1 MQGRRR
7 QQAARA
13 AYSQA
18 RRERTG
24 GRLAGR
30 MPQLCGS
37 LLAALAVAGSA
48 HADGPAGYRPRAS
61 GTAAVSEQSAID
73 AYNNGY
79 ASILRAEHQE
89 NLAAATSGAERST
102 AQRESRVAYEA
113 ALKHFE
119 AAVRFDGSMH
129 EAYTYLG
136 YANRKLGR
144 YEQSLKAYDAALR
157 INPDYPYA
165 IEYQGVAFLSLNRV
179 DEARFN
185 YLRLYALDTEQ
196 AHKLFVAMQAW
207 LEQNKAKPPKGVDI
221 AAFEAWV
228 AERAASTERSG
239 PRSPAAT
246 W

>member
-7 QQAARA
+7 TQAARA
-13 AYSQA
+13 ADSQA

-24 GRLAGR
+24 GALPGGL
-30 MPQLCGS
+30 PQFFGS
-37 LLAALAVAGSA
+37 LLAALLIAGSA
-48 HADGPAGYRPRAS
+48 HADGPAGYRPRSS
-61 GTAAVSEQSAID
+61 GTAAVSEQSAIE

-89 NLAAATSGAERST
+89 NLAAATSGTERST
-102 AQRESRVAYEA
+102 AQRESRAAYEA

-119 AAVRFDGSMH
+119 EAVRFDGSMH
-129 EAYTYLG
+129 EAYTYIG

-144 YEQSLKAYDAALR
+144 YEQSLKAYDQALR
-157 INPDYPYA
+157 ISPDYPYA
-165 IEYQGVAFLSLNRV
+165 IEYQGVAFLSLNRL

-207 LEQNKAKPPKGVDI
+207 LAQNKAKPPKGVDV

-228 AERAASTERSG
+228 AERAASTERSA
-239 PRSPAAT
+239 PSAPSSA

>member
-144 YEQSLKAYDAALR
+144 YEDSLRAYEQALK
-157 INPDYPYA
+157 INPNALHA
-165 IEYQGVAFLSLNRV
+165 IEYQGEAFLALNRI

-185 YLRLYALDTEQ
+185 YLRLYALDQQQ
-196 AHKLFVAMQAW
+196 AAKLLQAMHAW
-207 LEQNKAKPPKGVDI
+207 MEANKAKPPAGVDMPALAAWI
-221 AAFEAWV
+221 AEKS
-228 AERAASTERSG
+228 AALKVELKSS
-239 PRSPAAT
+239 

>member
-7 QQAARA
+7 TQAARA

-18 RRERTG
+18 RRERMG
-24 GRLAGR
+24 GDPPGRL
-30 MPQLCGS
+30 PPLCAS
-37 LLAALAVAGSA
+37 LLAVLVSLGSA
-48 HADGPAGYRPRAS
+48 HADGPAGYRPRSA
-61 GTAAVSEQSAID
+61 GTTAVSEQSAID

-89 NLAAATSGAERST
+89 NLAAATSGTERAT
-102 AQRESRVAYEA
+102 AQRETRASYEA

-119 AAVRFDGSMH
+119 EAVRFDGSMH
-129 EAYTYLG
+129 EAYTYIG

-144 YEQSLKAYDAALR
+144 YEHSLKAYDAALH

-165 IEYQGVAFLSLNRV
+165 IEYQGVAFLALNRL

-207 LEQNKAKPPKGVDI
+207 LEQNRTKPPKGVDI

-228 AERAASTERSG
+228 AERAASTERAA
-239 PRSPAAT
+239 PKSPSSA